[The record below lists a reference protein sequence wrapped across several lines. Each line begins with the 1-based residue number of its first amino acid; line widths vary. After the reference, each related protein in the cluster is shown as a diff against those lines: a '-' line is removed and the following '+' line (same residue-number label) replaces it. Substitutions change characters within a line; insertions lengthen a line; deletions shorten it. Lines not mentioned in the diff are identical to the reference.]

1 MAGPETVLEVKDLDV
16 RFDVHDGEVH
26 AVKGVSLKVAAGETL
41 GVVGES
47 GSGKSQTFL
56 AGMGLLARNGKA
68 DEVAQAV
75 LYLASPASSFTN
87 GSLLDISGGR
97 FLR

>member
-1 MAGPETVLEVKDLDV
+1 MASPETVLEIEKLDV
-16 RFDVHDGEVH
+16 RFDVYDGEVH
-26 AVKGVSLKVAAGETL
+26 AVRGVSLKIAAGETL

-68 DEVAQAV
+68 SGAFK
-75 LYLASPASSFTN
+75 YKGHN
-87 GSLLDISGGR
+87 LLG
-97 FLR
+97 LK